1 MPVPPPSFLAMK
13 FIAPLNF
20 TTLCGLH
27 IFEHDFGSKS
37 LRRPLGAHDG
47 HSRQRNFGFKPRHI
61 GCRTKITAFFISACI
76 TGLAGG
82 LMAHY
87 VQYLSPEVFGIL
99 LSIQLLLMIVVG
111 GLGTV
116 HGAFFGAF
124 LVGLL
129 ESLIS
134 ISKDYLPG
142 PLAINRA
149 GARIIRSHS
158 GFIYHL

>member
-1 MPVPPPSFLAMK
+1 M
-13 FIAPLNF
+13 
-20 TTLCGLH
+20 
-27 IFEHDFGSKS
+27 
-37 LRRPLGAHDG
+37 
-47 HSRQRNFGFKPRHI
+47 
-61 GCRTKITAFFISACI
+61 
-76 TGLAGG
+76 
-82 LMAHY
+82 
-87 VQYLSPEVFGIL
+87 QYLSPEIFGIL

-142 PLAINRA
+142 AIGNQPVWSPDYSVSFWFYLSSLSRKACMAA
-149 GARIIRSHS
+149 G
-158 GFIYHL
+158 